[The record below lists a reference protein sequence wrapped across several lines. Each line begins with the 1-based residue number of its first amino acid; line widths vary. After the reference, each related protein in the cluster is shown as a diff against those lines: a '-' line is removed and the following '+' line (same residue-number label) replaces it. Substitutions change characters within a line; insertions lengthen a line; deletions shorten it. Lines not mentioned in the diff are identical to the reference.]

1 MDREGKSGGPGD
13 VGDPTAG
20 DCADVAESVPGMT
33 RRLIITQNS
42 TLDGSIEMLDD
53 WFTPQAQADDEAY
66 MAEQRRQDV
75 QADAL
80 LVGRQTFTDL
90 RGYWR
95 DLENDATGVSDYLN
109 AVEKYVVT
117 QSLAD
122 NQLGWSGT
130 TAVRG
135 DVVGEVR
142 ALRET
147 EGRDIVCT
155 GSLSLLPTLIEAGL
169 VDEYRLW
176 VYPVVQGRGRRLF
189 PDGYTGTVSLLRAKT
204 FDNGL
209 ALLDYAAR

>member
-1 MDREGKSGGPGD
+1 
-13 VGDPTAG
+13 
-20 DCADVAESVPGMT
+20 MT
-33 RRLIITQNS
+33 RKLIITQNA

-66 MAEQRRQDV
+66 MAEQHRQDA

-95 DLENDATGVSDYLN
+95 DLEDDATGVSNYLN
-109 AVEKYVVT
+109 SVHKYVVT

-122 NQLGWSGT
+122 EDLDWNGT

-135 DVVGEVR
+135 DVVKEVR
-142 ALRET
+142 ALKET
-147 EGRDIVCT
+147 DGRDIVCT
-155 GSLSLLPTLIEAGL
+155 GSLSLLPTLIVADL

-189 PDGYTGTVSLLRAKT
+189 PDGHTGAASLLRAES

-209 ALLDYAAR
+209 ALLVYATR